1 MTQTRTRPRRDGI
14 HGFLDGFRGV
24 QNVDVDPSAIDMS
37 EPTPFQT
44 MYGLTEAF
52 GRTTTQSSSE
62 GTSLTMEN
70 VERIVAQVT
79 ASPPQSESNR
89 TATELQLQRNATRQI
104 NQGIQEVNRTTSPDA
119 RWSEI
124 TIDDVEMTSVPVPTE
139 EASKLFLK
147 DKDWEKIYRSRK
159 PIEEKI
165 SHILVHS
172 QNKVSEIQKTLD
184 QTENRHRDIRKAVRE
199 AAKQTKDLTR
209 DIRELKK
216 RKKEL
221 ESETEEQKKLRATRV
236 IQDILALPK
245 VKKIEVDEKKRIFI
259 TTDDMEVMKD
269 YWDKP
274 RVAGQYQILVDFYET
289 SIRQGIRVLNITKRL
304 LDQYD
309 HPCIKDTNPC
319 WGNIQNEIEESFK
332 ERDLLEIV
340 ITMLLYISSP
350 NDDTGW
356 IEYSKKPP
364 TERHKQGWEQFLEF
378 ATPCPKNF
386 SFRKYEKQQS
396 RRPNNTGLT
405 TDGATTPSLRAYA
418 TTLGG
423 MASPAQFVPPQLSR
437 LPSLIVPSDAIDNT
451 EFIEIF
457 KRYLRLILEFR
468 DPEGEEQCMRAILHN
483 LEGNGILFIK
493 KIKCIMPDI
502 LGISGW
508 TIDGWGQIQNG
519 LSMEGI
525 HIQNTEVLRFDPPSW
540 FRDVGTLGGS
550 EYYNQYMQPTQAAQQ
565 Q

>member
-1 MTQTRTRPRRDGI
+1 MPTIQHHSRRRGI
-14 HGFLDGFRGV
+14 QGFLDGFRGGQSV
-24 QNVDVDPSAIDMS
+24 ELS
-37 EPTPFQT
+37 EETVPTPLQT
-44 MYGLTEAF
+44 MHGLTEAF
-52 GRTTTQSSSE
+52 GQTTTQSSSE

-89 TATELQLQRNATRQI
+89 TATELQLQREATRQI

-159 PIEEKI
+159 PIEEKV

-423 MASPAQFVPPQLSR
+423 MASPALFVPPQLSR

-451 EFIEIF
+451 EFIEIL

-468 DPEGEEQCMRAILHN
+468 DPEDEEQCMRAILHN

-502 LGISGW
+502 LEISGW
-508 TIDGWGQIQNG
+508 TIDGWEQIQNG

-540 FRDVGTLGGS
+540 FRDVGIPGGS